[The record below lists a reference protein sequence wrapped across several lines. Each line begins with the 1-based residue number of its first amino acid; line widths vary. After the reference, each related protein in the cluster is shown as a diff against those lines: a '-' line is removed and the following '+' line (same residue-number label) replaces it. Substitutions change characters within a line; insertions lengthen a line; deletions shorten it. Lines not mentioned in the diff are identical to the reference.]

1 MNIKKLDE
9 IKWMNLLE
17 YIKNN
22 KLEALVLTE
31 YMLQDTHTPSW
42 VEEAGFEMYITYLTP
57 RQSISHT

>member
-42 VEEAGFEMYITYLTP
+42 VEEAGFEMYIT
-57 RQSISHT
+57 